1 MLDNMMNF
9 RPGGV
14 GVRSGRG
21 RMRHAL
27 AKQIL
32 RFQVV
37 QLAKVAWIPEQSSV
51 RLNVDAPA

>member
-1 MLDNMMNF
+1 MLDNMKNS
-9 RPGGV
+9 RLGGV
-14 GVRSGRG
+14 CVGSGRG

-37 QLAKVAWIPEQSSV
+37 QWPRELGFLSIGFPNNRQCG
-51 RLNVDAPA
+51 